1 MATGTTHSQ
10 DHSGKEVKLQG
21 VSICP
26 GIGISYVHAVDSVI
40 QVPRNKIELSQV
52 SSEQGRYTR
61 AVEVT
66 QDQLHNHVV
75 SSHEGST
82 LSNKAILDVHQAI
95 LADKSFH
102 NRVRKRIAAECKN
115 AEWCLEEEGHGLIA
129 EFDTMRNPYFQA
141 RGEDIRDMVGD
152 ILAVLT
158 SANGPE
164 SFSEPEIGNAQVLV
178 SRHFYPSSVMLAYR
192 KHAVGFASE
201 SNALSSHAA
210 ILLRGF
216 GIPSVGSVQNLL
228 GTIHDGDEVIVD
240 GINGLVIVRPSS
252 ITLDEY
258 LSLKKEAEAPEAI
271 TTPEKC
277 FTMDGTRIF
286 LNANI
291 ENPDQ
296 IILMLSRGL
305 EGIGLFR
312 TEFFVLTGGCM
323 PSEEVQYNIYR
334 PLINKAAG
342 RSVVI
347 RTFDIGTDKQISS
360 SQECTGDNPSLG
372 VRGIRRHLLGKTE
385 EFRTQLRAI
394 MRASVGGNVGILIPM
409 ITTIND
415 VIEAKR
421 HFMSIK
427 KELRENAMGF
437 SENVALGAMIETP
450 AAAIAVTDIL
460 SEVDFISIGT
470 NDLLQYFMAADR
482 DNEQVLHY
490 NNAENSAFLWLLRF
504 IIQKAKELGREY
516 DVTICGEIASQPH
529 IVPLLLRLGYRS
541 FSVSPVAAKGV
552 RNMCVKTDL
561 LSTNDSIVEAKNI

>member
-1 MATGTTHSQ
+1 MATSTTHTKN
-10 DHSGKEVKLQG
+10 HRGKEVQLQG
-21 VSICP
+21 VPICP
-26 GIGISYVHAVDSVI
+26 GIGISYAHAVDSVI
-40 QVPRNKIELSQV
+40 HVPKNKIELSQV

-115 AEWCLEEEGHGLIA
+115 AEWCLKEEGHGLIT
-129 EFDTMRNPYFQA
+129 EFDKMRNPYFQA
-141 RGEDIRDMVGD
+141 RGEDIRDMVGN

-164 SFSEPEIGNAQVLV
+164 SFSEPAIGNAQVLV

-192 KHAVGFASE
+192 KHAAGFASE

-210 ILLRGF
+210 ILLKGF
-216 GIPSVGSVQNLL
+216 GIPSVGGVQNLIV
-228 GTIHDGDEVIVD
+228 TVRDGDQIIVD
-240 GINGLVIVRPSS
+240 GINGLVIVRPSPS
-252 ITLDEY
+252 TLDKY
-258 LSLKKEAEAPEAI
+258 LSLKKEAEAPETI
-271 TTPEKC
+271 TVPEQC
-277 FTMDGTRIF
+277 FTRDGTRIS

-296 IILMLSRGL
+296 ISLMLSHGL

-312 TEFFVLTGGCM
+312 TEFFILVGGRI
-323 PSEEVQYNIYR
+323 PDEEAQYKTYR
-334 PLINKAAG
+334 YLINKAAG

-347 RTFDIGTDKQISS
+347 RTFDIGTDKQISF
-360 SQECTGDNPSLG
+360 SQECTGNNPSLG
-372 VRGIRRHLLGKTE
+372 VRGIRRHLLGKAE
-385 EFRTQLRAI
+385 ELRTQLRAI
-394 MRASVGGNVGILIPM
+394 IRASVGGNVGILIPM
-409 ITTIND
+409 ITTMDD

-427 KELRENAMGF
+427 KELHENAIEF

-450 AAAIAVTDIL
+450 AAAIAVADIL

-490 NNAENSAFLWLLRF
+490 NDTENSAFLWLMKF
-504 IIQKAKELGREY
+504 IIHQAKDLGREY

-529 IVPLLLRLGYRS
+529 IIPLLLRLGYRS
-541 FSVSPVAAKGV
+541 FSISPVAATNI
-552 RNMCVKTDL
+552 RNVCVNTDL
-561 LSTNDSIVEAKNI
+561 TLRK